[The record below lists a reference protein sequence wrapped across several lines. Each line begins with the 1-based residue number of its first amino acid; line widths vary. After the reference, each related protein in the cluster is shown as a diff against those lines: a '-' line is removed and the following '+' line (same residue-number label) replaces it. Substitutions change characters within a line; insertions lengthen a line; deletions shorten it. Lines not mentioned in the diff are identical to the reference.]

1 MSRRSRSSNGRG
13 ELLLSRIVM
22 IGTLAVAAP
31 WGALSGGVSFE
42 AWLLPGLFALAA
54 AAGVVGF
61 GRVRA
66 RARWRAAWD
75 SYAAQDGSREAIR
88 PYQEERMLSM
98 AGSR

>member
-1 MSRRSRSSNGRG
+1 MSQQSRNSNGRG

-22 IGTLAVAAP
+22 VGTLAVVVP

-42 AWLLPGLFALAA
+42 AWLLPGLLALAVV
-54 AAGVVGF
+54 AGVVGF
-61 GRVRA
+61 GRVRT

-75 SYAAQDGSREAIR
+75 AYAAQDRSRRPIR